1 MLRYFLKEVTG
12 QKELPSDI
20 LSKGPLSK
28 RERELMSDPNTKSL
42 DILSEG
48 SVKHILRFVHV

>member
-12 QKELPSDI
+12 QKGLPSDI